1 MSPSNAKDSSR
12 RRARLREATARAR
25 AMDASSVQASH
36 ALAGLDESTWIDLI
50 RKMEDMYRELLEHE
64 VALEENNAALED
76 SQRFIYGVLA
86 SMSDVLI
93 VCDRLGRIEVVNVAL
108 TRMVGRTE
116 EDLRGSDATELLADE
131 ASRQRLKDILAFFPR
146 ETVSDLEVQLRASTG
161 ASMPVTVNCTPRFN
175 AVGKMVG
182 LVLSGRPVGE
192 LRRAYEALRNAHE
205 ELKRTQQ
212 QLVQAEKMASLGLL
226 VAGVAH
232 ELNNPISFVLGNA
245 HALRR
250 YVDRLR
256 SYLDAVH
263 EGRSK
268 PELAALRSELKIDR
282 ILADLDPLI
291 DGTVEGAE
299 RTRDIVEDLK
309 RFSAPGRGE
318 TTRFDLAEVV
328 DRGVR
333 WVSRAAPAPVAVDVA
348 LPAWLPVEGNPGQIQ
363 QVVVNLVQNALDSIG
378 RAPGGRLRISGGVA
392 DGRVSIAFHDSG
404 PGIPEEHL
412 PRVFDPFFTTKPV
425 GKGTGLGLSISYGI
439 VERHGGQLAA
449 ANHENGGAVLTLTLP
464 LCGK

>member
-1 MSPSNAKDSSR
+1 MSPANAKDSSR

-25 AMDASSVQASH
+25 AMDAASVQASH
-36 ALAGLDESTWIDLI
+36 ALVGLDESTWIDLI
-50 RKMEDMYRELLEHE
+50 RKMEDMYRDLLEHE
-64 VALEENNAALED
+64 VALEVNNAALED
-76 SQRFIYGVLA
+76 SERFIYGVLA

-93 VCDRLGRIEVVNVAL
+93 VCDRLGRIEVVNAAL
-108 TRMVGRTE
+108 TKMVGRSE
-116 EDLRGSDATELLADE
+116 ADLRGTDASELLADD

-146 ETVSDLEVQLRASTG
+146 ETVSDLEVQFRAGAG
-161 ASMPVTVNCTPRFN
+161 ASMPVTVNCTPRFD
-175 AVGKMVG
+175 AAGKMGG
-182 LVLSGRPVGE
+182 LVLSGRPIGE
-192 LRRAYEALRNAHE
+192 LRRAYEALRQAHE

-268 PELAALRSELKIDR
+268 SELAALREKLKIDR
-282 ILADLDPLI
+282 ILADLEPLI

-299 RTRDIVEDLK
+299 RTRGIVEDLK

-318 TTRFDLAEVV
+318 RTHFDLGDVV
-328 DRGVR
+328 ERGVR
-333 WVSRAAPAPVAVDVA
+333 WVTRAAPVPVAVELR
-348 LPAWLPVEGNPGQIQ
+348 LPPKMPVEGNPGQLQ

-378 RAPGGRLRISGGVA
+378 HAPGGRLRISGSVV
-392 DGRVSIAFHDSG
+392 DGLISIAFHDSG

-412 PRVFDPFFTTKPV
+412 PKVFDPFFTTKPV

-449 ANHENGGAVLTLTLP
+449 ANHPGGGAVLTLALP
-464 LCGK
+464 LSEK